1 MHQPIDSA
9 RRDAK
14 HRCIEHASGFFGV
27 DNCPFDAATERPKAQ
42 WSDSLK
48 VGQWGKWLPASFLAV
63 VLATLAPPLLADEIG
78 RAPAK
83 SARLAQAAMAPQ
95 KPEAAD
101 GGDLHDEDRAG
112 RELAAARRDLDEK
125 TEILA
130 REFAGTMRDLDALF
144 NVLNKTFDPST
155 HAGQTANERVA
166 ELQQSLQQEHN
177 RASQLEQDLAAAR
190 RDVELHTSLASKAEE
205 AAQLKQAA
213 EKGSAELKQSLQQE
227 RDKSAALAQELSNAR
242 AAIYAYDAQARQAR
256 DQEAKLTQAAEN
268 VAQLKQSLQQERER
282 TGRLEQNLTAAR
294 RDLEKQTALA
304 TKAAAEASQ
313 KKTPDSGSSDLR
325 KSLRQEHDRTS
336 RLEQDLAASR
346 RDVEAQMALVTKAVA
361 EAKELRTAATGTAD
375 LRKSLQQ
382 ERDRATQLERD
393 LALARSNTSMPSSAQ
408 QQANATKP
416 VAAKP
421 IAVPDVQPKPVDV
434 AEAEIARLMAQA
446 RELLGRG
453 DIGSARS
460 VLERAVDMDSAEA
473 SFTLAESYDPLILSK
488 WGTYGT
494 HGDASRAI
502 DLYARALA
510 GGIEEAKERSNALQR

>member
-1 MHQPIDSA
+1 
-9 RRDAK
+9 
-14 HRCIEHASGFFGV
+14 
-27 DNCPFDAATERPKAQ
+27 
-42 WSDSLK
+42 
-48 VGQWGKWLPASFLAV
+48 
-63 VLATLAPPLLADEIG
+63 
-78 RAPAK
+78 
-83 SARLAQAAMAPQ
+83 
-95 KPEAAD
+95 
-101 GGDLHDEDRAG
+101 
-112 RELAAARRDLDEK
+112 
-125 TEILA
+125 
-130 REFAGTMRDLDALF
+130 
-144 NVLNKTFDPST
+144 
-155 HAGQTANERVA
+155 
-166 ELQQSLQQEHN
+166 
-177 RASQLEQDLAAAR
+177 LEQDLAAAR

-375 LRKSLQQ
+375 LRKSLQ

-393 LALARSNTSMPSSAQ
+393 LAVARSNTSMPSSAQ